1 MNTNRFNQIT
11 ASFNGLGTT
20 SDTLYTN
27 QEIIDRLKEL
37 QAAMMRGIY
46 EKTHAENLRD
56 RDIMLHFGT
65 LAKEYGLD
73 CTDTY
78 RRFSLNMQEL
88 GYTIG
93 SLIKG
98 MNGEK
103 IARRA
108 LKLLSFDKGVRILYN
123 IQLEDDDAQ
132 AEYDAIVI
140 APYGLFVIEVKNWGC
155 AMHIAPNGLLTRSD
169 SSDIV
174 YDLPGRMSVKEALL
188 REYLKDLFPTAY
200 HSMLLLSN
208 ERAQVQDEY
217 HKIPVNCGGGISY
230 DIKDYAENGICL
242 TSDQIAV
249 IADRLRSNHK
259 VQRSHCP
266 VRCDEIIEDYARLMV
281 MIEDTAAGLM
291 AEEAISDKYEERI
304 EDKPTTESKMQNE
317 IEQKPSPWKWIRKNA
332 LGIAAAGVATVITPA
347 IISTFFNR
355 RI

>member
-11 ASFNGLGTT
+11 ASFDGLGTAA
-20 SDTLYTN
+20 DTLYTN
-27 QEIIDRLKEL
+27 QEIIDRLKAL

-56 RDIMLHFGT
+56 RDIMLHFNA
-65 LAKEYGLD
+65 LAKEYCLD
-73 CTDTY
+73 STETY
-78 RRFSLNMQEL
+78 RRFADNMTNL

-108 LKLLSFDKGVRILYN
+108 LKLLSYDKGVRILYN
-123 IQLEDDDAQ
+123 IQLEDDEAQ

-140 APYGLFVIEVKNWGC
+140 ATYGLFVIEVKNWGC

-188 REYLKDLFPTAY
+188 REYLKELFPIAY
-200 HSMLLLSN
+200 HNMLLLSN

-230 DIKDYAENGICL
+230 DIKDYAENGTCL
-242 TSDQIAV
+242 TSDQIAA

-259 VQRSHCP
+259 VQRSVCT
-266 VRCDEIIEDYARLMV
+266 VKCGEIIEDYAKLMV
-281 MIEDTAAGLM
+281 MIEEKAAELEADEVTCENFGLVEAHPAQENRAPEM
-291 AEEAISDKYEERI
+291 AECKRSRWE
-304 EDKPTTESKMQNE
+304 
-317 IEQKPSPWKWIRKNA
+317 WIRQNGW
-332 LGIAAAGVATVITPA
+332 GIAAAGVSAVIVPA
-347 IISTFFNR
+347 VARKAFSRKI
-355 RI
+355 